1 MGCCRRRRAVPLAVL
16 VATLPGCVTGHLLDA
31 ARRRERPLAITAAGL
46 DGDRLLVRYTA
57 EITNDAGRS
66 VGTTESAA
74 AIPLSALRVPAP
86 PAADA
91 VSRAWVAPTE
101 VARGQPVIVAR
112 GATSTTD
119 TCAGAS
125 LEVVPGDGRDV
136 ALVWRDGGAT
146 PPWAPV
152 PTAALTRLRIAP
164 WVWPLLP
171 ATVAADIVVAPG
183 LLFLAPT
190 VMVLGE

>member
-16 VATLPGCVTGHLLDA
+16 VAMLPGCVTGHLLDA
-31 ARRRERPLAITAAGL
+31 ARRRERPIAITAAGL
-46 DGDRLLVRYTA
+46 DGDRLLVRYAA
-57 EITNDAGRS
+57 EITNDTGRR

-91 VSRAWVAPTE
+91 VSHAWIAPTE

-112 GATSTTD
+112 GVASTTD
-119 TCAGAS
+119 TCAAAS

-136 ALVWRDGGAT
+136 ALVWRDEGT
-146 PPWAPV
+146 ISPWAPV
-152 PTAALTRLRIAP
+152 STAALTRLRIAP

-171 ATVAADIVVAPG
+171 ASVAADVVSGPL

>member
-1 MGCCRRRRAVPLAVL
+1 M
-16 VATLPGCVTGHLLDA
+16 LPGCVTGHLLDA
-31 ARRRERPLAITAAGL
+31 ARRRERPIAITAAGL

-57 EITNDAGRS
+57 EITNDTGRR

-91 VSRAWVAPTE
+91 VSRAWIAPTE

-112 GATSTTD
+112 GAASTTD
-119 TCAGAS
+119 TCAAAS
-125 LEVVPGDGRDV
+125 LEVLPGDGRDV
-136 ALVWRDGGAT
+136 ALVWRDEGT
-146 PPWAPV
+146 ISPWAPV
-152 PTAALTRLRIAP
+152 STAALTRLRIAP

-171 ATVAADIVVAPG
+171 ASVAADVVSGPL